1 MGANLTYIVI
11 QQLNNPRLTEIGHYL
26 QVQWKGPPL
35 CVRNTVMGVWY
46 TSSRR
51 GNVYYWAVEYDEVTF
66 LDLSVAV

>member
-1 MGANLTYIVI
+1 MTYIII
-11 QQLNNPRLTEIGHYL
+11 QHLNNPRLAEIVHYL
-26 QVQWKGPPL
+26 QVQWKGLPL

-51 GNVYYWAVEYDEVTF
+51 GNVYRAVEYDEVTF